1 MKCIL
6 LLYNIILGP
15 PHTHLNPNRVN
26 KSCYFLGHLS
36 PSDVPSHY
44 LQCIK
49 QCFED
54 YVSYKTTLNNNQTI
68 PLIVNT
74 MGWNQGLGLC
84 LLKETITFT
93 KPTHLIQINH
103 PIEANK
109 NMPLLDKQWLQT
121 AEGWS
126 KNSWLKAN
134 QNDDFSDINYK
145 HILIKSRVPIKSQQ
159 NFNSLQKKF
168 SPFDHRTIATL
179 AYLSDIQDA
188 KQFNFLT
195 IHQVRPYRVS
205 WSKFGLH
212 VSHQR
217 IQFDQILKVF
227 NAVLVGLC
235 YVNPKFVN
243 LTF

>member
-1 MKCIL
+1 
-6 LLYNIILGP
+6 
-15 PHTHLNPNRVN
+15 
-26 KSCYFLGHLS
+26 
-36 PSDVPSHY
+36 
-44 LQCIK
+44 
-49 QCFED
+49 
-54 YVSYKTTLNNNQTI
+54 
-68 PLIVNT
+68 

-84 LLKETITFT
+84 LLKETIIFT

-126 KNSWLKAN
+126 KNSWLKTN
-134 QNDDFSDINYK
+134 QNDDFSDIIYK